1 MKKSL
6 LFTVILFV
14 FSFNFVFAQNSAAS
28 ANRNT
33 AVRCLKLAENCLLAG
48 DWENA
53 LRQAELGLAYDENI
67 SDLIYTKAAA
77 QTNLGYK
84 KSDVIDVIA
93 QAFEKDTWVGYA
105 KNGARIL
112 YADILCDTGAYS
124 QSLEMLDQEPLIFSA
139 DAEFIRIKNYYRQ
152 GTAEALEKARSKVNT
167 SRRVYPDDSR
177 FPEIFFAF
185 ETLFKNTSELKGIE
199 YVIPENVRIIADS
212 YIAKLPDYSNKRK
225 ELEIYASFLA
235 SDDVRERL
243 VKSVSAKTAELN
255 PLLVIAQKQIGMITD
270 AQAYDNFFKSIDN
283 AVSLNVLDMFISLI
297 TDTEVKNQIIEK
309 LTNFDGT
316 IYIDENLDLQNEL
329 VVKYSLGRPQYINY
343 DKNNDGN
350 KELYATCDFGSPVSI
365 YFIAESTE
373 LFYDSF
379 PNVSK
384 VNFLLDNY
392 TFNFINDDFVY
403 SPFEMS
409 VDTAAQSMSY
419 DFYIPKVSSEI
430 SVPTPYDLVVKS
442 NSVELPIEER
452 ENAKIVYSTLN
463 GKLVLANFYEAE
475 RKYAFCD
482 FSAGVPFVR
491 YVDYDNDDVYET
503 SEFFN
508 EIPVEYVI
516 TEQELLVME
525 RIFSKVVKGK
535 SLYLQKIQIDRN
547 SNNFNEFVEEYL
559 SSDGRITS
567 WDNDDN
573 GIIDSQFIRY
583 PVKQN
588 EPVIEEAI
596 FYDNNGLPVVSLYSL
611 DGVPMKMN
619 YGEQEVP
626 IYSASTEH
634 FYWIEEENSIEIEEK
649 IIEQTQEG
657 ITQGVIE
664 LLEIDGQR
672 YTVIRIGSDY
682 FCKKIYENN

>member
-6 LFTVILFV
+6 LFTVLLFV
-14 FSFNFVFAQNSAAS
+14 FSFNLLFAQKSAAS

-53 LRQAELGLAYDENI
+53 LRQAELGLAYDESI

-77 QTNLGYK
+77 QTHLGYK
-84 KSDVIDVIA
+84 KADVNEVIA
-93 QAFEKDTWVGYA
+93 QAFEKNTWVGYA

-112 YADILCDTGAYS
+112 YADILCDTGSYS
-124 QSLEMLDQEPLIFSA
+124 KSLNMLDQEPFIFSA

-152 GTAEALEKARSKVNT
+152 GTADALEKARSKVNT

-185 ETLFKNTSELKGIE
+185 ETLIKNTSELKGIA
-199 YVIPENVRIIADS
+199 YDIPENVRIIADS
-212 YIAKLPDYSNKRK
+212 YIAKLPDYTNKRK

-235 SDDVRERL
+235 SDDIRERL
-243 VKSVSAKTAELN
+243 VKSVSAKTSELN
-255 PLLVIAQKQIGMITD
+255 PLLVIAQKEIGMITD
-270 AQAYDNFFKSIDN
+270 AQAYDNFFASIDN
-283 AVSLNVLDMFISLI
+283 SVSLTILDMFISLI
-297 TDTEVKNQIIEK
+297 TDIDVKNQIIEK

-316 IYIDENLDLQNEL
+316 IYIDENLDLQDEL
-329 VVKYSLGRPQYINY
+329 IVKYSLGRPQYINY
-343 DKNNDGN
+343 DKNNDGI
-350 KELYATCDFGSPVSI
+350 KELYATCDYGAPVSI
-365 YFIAESTE
+365 YFITDSTE

-384 VNFLLDNY
+384 VNFLQDNY
-392 TFNFINDDFVY
+392 TFNFLNDDYTY
-403 SPFEMS
+403 SPFEMTLDN
-409 VDTAAQSMSY
+409 VVHSMNY
-419 DFYIPKVSSEI
+419 EFYIPKVSSEI
-430 SVPTPYDLVVKS
+430 SVPTPYDLVLKS
-442 NSVELPIEER
+442 NTVELPIQER
-452 ENAKIVYSTLN
+452 ENAKIIYSTLN
-463 GKLVLANFYEAE
+463 GKLVFANFFEAE

-491 YVDYDNDDVYET
+491 YVDYDNDDIYET

-508 EIPVEYVI
+508 EIPQDYVI
-516 TEQELLVME
+516 TEDELQVME

-559 SSDGRITS
+559 SSNGRITS

-573 GIIDSQFIRY
+573 GIIDCQFIRY
-583 PVKQN
+583 PVKPE

-626 IYSASTEH
+626 IYSAATEH
-634 FYWIEEENSIEIEEK
+634 FYWIEEEQAEEIEVK
-649 IIEQTQEG
+649 IIEHTQKG

-682 FCKKIYENN
+682 FCKKIYEN